1 MAVYWVTLLITAT
14 IYITI
19 VLGLNIEYGIAG
31 ILNFSYIT
39 FVAVGAYITAV
50 TTLGKTNQYGIAQTF
65 ILQWSLPWPLALL
78 LAGGASALLSLF
90 MSFAIMQ
97 RLRSDYMAISV
108 VALGTVIWTVIGNV
122 NWLFN
127 GVQGLSA
134 VPRPYSNLGIDT
146 NDGLTG
152 DLVFLCITSAIALG
166 SYLVARRI
174 YSSPFGRLLRGIR
187 EDPDVVATF
196 GRSVLRG
203 RAVVFVLGS
212 FMAGVGG
219 GLLVMQ
225 VGAWNPNA
233 FLPPETFI
241 LFAAVI
247 IGGSGRPLG
256 AVIGAVL
263 VDVAFTEALRY
274 LPQTFSA
281 SVVGGIE
288 LVAIGLL
295 LILMMRFRPEGLF
308 PEDTPAIYRKRVTPV
323 SGHDVP
329 PPLVGAAAGSEEQ
342 P

>member
-1 MAVYWVTLLITAT
+1 
-14 IYITI
+14 
-19 VLGLNIEYGIAG
+19 
-31 ILNFSYIT
+31 
-39 FVAVGAYITAV
+39 
-50 TTLGKTNQYGIAQTF
+50 
-65 ILQWSLPWPLALL
+65 
-78 LAGGASALLSLF
+78 

-97 RLRSDYMAISV
+97 RLRSDYMAICV
-108 VALGTVIWTVIGNV
+108 VALGTVIWTIFGNV

-127 GVQGLSA
+127 GVQGLSG
-134 VPRPYSNLGIDT
+134 VPRPYSDLGIDT
-146 NDGLTG
+146 NGGLTG
-152 DLVFLCITSAIALG
+152 DLVFLGITSAIALV

-174 YSSPFGRLLRGIR
+174 YSSPFGRMLRGIR

-203 RAVVFVLGS
+203 RAVAFMLGS

-225 VGAWNPNA
+225 VGAWNPDA

-263 VDVAFTEALRY
+263 VNVAFTEALRY
-274 LPQTFSA
+274 LPETFSA
-281 SVVGGIE
+281 SVVGGLE

-295 LILMMRFRPEGLF
+295 LILMMRFRPQGLF
-308 PEDTPAIYRKRVTPV
+308 PENIPGIYRKRAAPPAR
-323 SGHDVP
+323 GDVP
-329 PPLVGAAAGSEEQ
+329 PDLVVAAAGGEEQ